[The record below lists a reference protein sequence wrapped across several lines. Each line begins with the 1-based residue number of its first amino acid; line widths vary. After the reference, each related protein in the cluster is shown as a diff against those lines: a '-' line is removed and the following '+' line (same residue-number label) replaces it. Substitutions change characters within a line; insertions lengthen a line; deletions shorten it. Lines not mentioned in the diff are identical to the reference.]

1 MIMEEYRQKILS
13 IQKTLHDYG
22 IDGWLFY
29 DYENRDPIAYKVLG
43 IDQSKLTTRR
53 WYYLIPADG
62 MPIKLVHA
70 IEKERLSELPGS
82 TIVYSSW
89 AELHSRL
96 VRMLKGCKIVA
107 MQYSPYNDIPSIA
120 YVDAGTIELV
130 RSFNVEVISSANLIQ
145 LFVARLDEEGMILHK
160 KAGEKVHRIKNMAF
174 EFIFDAVKSGKKIK
188 EYDVQQFILRK
199 FAEEN
204 LTCEGLNPIVAVNSH
219 AANPHFECTP
229 NNTYEIKR
237 EDRILID
244 LWAKV
249 NVPDGVYYDITW
261 CGYLG
266 KRPPKKYVEM
276 FDIVVQARN
285 LAKNFISEKLE
296 KGERIL
302 GWEVDDVSRR
312 YISEKG
318 YGDYFTHRTGHSI
331 DTKVHGSGVN
341 IDNFETKDYREITS
355 CTCFSIEPGI
365 YKGDIGVRSE
375 INVLIDRNK
384 KVVVEGAEQER
395 LLLMEY

>member
-1 MIMEEYRQKILS
+1 MEENQKKIIS
-13 IQKTLHDYG
+13 IQKTLRDYG

-29 DYENRDPIAYKVLG
+29 DYENRDPIAYKVLS

-62 MPIKLVHA
+62 IPIKLVHA

-89 AELHSRL
+89 AELHGRL
-96 VRMLKGCKIVA
+96 VRMLKGCKRVA
-107 MQYSPYNDIPSIA
+107 MQYSPYNDLPSIA

-130 RSFNVEVISSANLIQ
+130 RSFNVEVISAANLIQ
-145 LFVARLDEEGMILHK
+145 LFVAKLSEENMILHK
-160 KAGEKVHRIKNMAF
+160 KAGEKVQRIKDMAF
-174 EFIFDAVKSGKKIK
+174 DLIFDAVKSGKKIT
-188 EYDVQQFILRK
+188 EYAAQQFILEE
-199 FAEEN
+199 FAKEN

-219 AANPHFECTP
+219 AANPHFEVTP
-229 NNTYEIKR
+229 NNTYEIKK

-244 LWAKV
+244 LWAKID
-249 NVPDGVYYDITW
+249 VPTGVYYDITW

-266 KRPPKKYVEM
+266 KRHPKKYVEM
-276 FDIVVQARN
+276 FNIVVQARN
-285 LAKNFISEKLE
+285 LAKNFISERLE
-296 KGERIL
+296 KGERVL

-312 YISEKG
+312 YISGKG

-341 IDNFETKDYREITS
+341 IDNFETRDQREITP
-355 CTCFSIEPGI
+355 CICFSIEPGI

-375 INVLIDRNK
+375 ISVLIDNNR
-384 KVVVEGAEQER
+384 KVVVGEEQER
-395 LLLMEY
+395 LILFY

>member
-1 MIMEEYRQKILS
+1 MEENQKKMIS
-13 IQKTLHDYG
+13 IQKTLHEYE

-43 IDQSKLTTRR
+43 IDQGKLTTRR

-62 MPIKLVHA
+62 IPVKLVHA

-82 TIVYSSW
+82 TVVYSSW
-89 AELHSRL
+89 AELHSGL
-96 VRMLKGCKIVA
+96 VRMLKGCKRIA
-107 MQYSPYNDIPSIA
+107 MQYSPYNDLPSIA

-130 RSFNVEVISSANLIQ
+130 RSFNVEVVSSANLIQ
-145 LFVARLDEEGMILHK
+145 LFVARLSEEGMILHK
-160 KAGEKVHRIKNMAF
+160 KAGEKVQRIKDMAF
-174 EFIFDAVKSGKKIK
+174 ELIFDAVKSGKKIT
-188 EYDVQQFILRK
+188 EYDVQQFILEE
-199 FAEEN
+199 FAKEN

-219 AANPHFECTP
+219 AANPHFEVTP
-229 NNTYEIKR
+229 NNTYEIKK
-237 EDRILID
+237 EDRVLID

-249 NVPDGVYYDITW
+249 DVPAGVYYDITW

-266 KRPPKKYVEM
+266 KKPPKKYVEM

-285 LAKNFISEKLE
+285 RAKKFISEKIE
-296 KGERIL
+296 EGERVL
-302 GWEVDDVSRR
+302 GWEVDDVSRS

-341 IDNFETKDYREITS
+341 IDNFETKDQREITP
-355 CTCFSIEPGI
+355 CICFSIEPGI

-375 INVLIDRNK
+375 ISILIDNNRN
-384 KVVVEGAEQER
+384 VVVGEEQER
-395 LLLMEY
+395 LILLDEY